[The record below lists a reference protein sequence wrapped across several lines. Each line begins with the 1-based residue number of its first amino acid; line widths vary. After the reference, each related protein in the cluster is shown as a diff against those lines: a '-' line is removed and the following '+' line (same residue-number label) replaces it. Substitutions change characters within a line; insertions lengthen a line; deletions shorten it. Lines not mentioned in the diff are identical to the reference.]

1 LNEQERLVVL
11 EEELKKEKKILDEL
25 KRKQDREDNREK
37 SDE

>member
-1 LNEQERLVVL
+1 LNEQEKLVVL
-11 EEELKKEKKILDEL
+11 EEKLKKEKKILDEL